1 MIRWVKHKVERLVLQ
16 GIHFFGREIIRHQD
30 RQSAPSAWDMAW
42 NSKGHLTVQG
52 CDLIKLAEEFGTPL
66 HVVDRARL
74 EKDYH
79 GFLKSFR
86 AHYPHVEIGY
96 SYKTN
101 PLPGVL
107 KELHHLGA
115 MAEVISH
122 FELWLAFIL
131 GVPPSRIIFNGPGKT
146 EEGLR
151 LAVSRN
157 IHVINIDGSRE
168 IDVIDRLAREQGR
181 VQTVGIRV
189 VTSVGWSDQFGMSI
203 RSGGAMEAVER
214 ICKASNLHFQC
225 LHIHLGTGIKNVRIY
240 LQAIREVMDFS
251 VLVERR
257 LGIRTHYFD
266 FGGGFGVPTVAP
278 FSQLDNRLL
287 ANKFPAWT
295 PGTSASPGLEE
306 YGRAI
311 GGLFRQYHSA
321 DQSDP
326 PTILFEPGR
335 AVTSSAQSLLL
346 RVIAIKPGDGGV
358 DNVILDGGRNIV
370 MPPLW
375 EHHGVFVGSKVNSPP
390 ERYYNLYGPL
400 CHPGDLLFRARWL
413 PKLEIGDVIAILD
426 AGAYFIPNQ
435 MNFSNPRP
443 AVVMVDGGLAR
454 LIRERES
461 FQNIVALD
469 RCEKAIDVPWVHSKG

>member
-1 MIRWVKHKVERLVLQ
+1 MIRWVKNKVERLVLQ
-16 GIHFFGREIIRHQD
+16 GVHFLGREIIRHQD
-30 RQSAPSAWDMAW
+30 RQPAPSAWDMAW
-42 NSKGHLTVQG
+42 NSEGHLTVQG

-66 HVVDRARL
+66 HIVDSARL

-107 KELHHLGA
+107 EELHRLGA

-122 FELWLAFIL
+122 FELWLALRL

-146 EEGLR
+146 EESLC

-157 IHVINIDGSRE
+157 ILLINIDGSRE
-168 IDVIDRLAREQGR
+168 IDVIDRLARDQGR
-181 VQTVGIRV
+181 VQTVGVRV

-203 RSGGAMEAVER
+203 RSGVAMDAIER
-214 ICKASNLHFQC
+214 IYKASNLRFRG
-225 LHIHLGTGIKNVRIY
+225 LHIHLGTGIKNVQIY

-257 LGIRTHYFD
+257 LGMRTRYFD
-266 FGGGFGVPTVAP
+266 FGGGFGVPTVSP
-278 FSQLDNRLL
+278 FSRLDLKLL
-287 ANKFPAWT
+287 ANKLPVWT
-295 PGTSASPGLEE
+295 PHTSVSPGFEE
-306 YGRAI
+306 YGRAV
-311 GGLFRQYHSA
+311 GSLFRQYHSA
-321 DQSDP
+321 DQNDP

-346 RVIAIKPGDGGV
+346 RVIATKRGENDV
-358 DNVILDGGRNIV
+358 ETVILDGGRNLV
-370 MPPLW
+370 LPPMW
-375 EHHGVFVGSKVNSPP
+375 EHHGVFVASKANSPR

-400 CHPGDLLFRARWL
+400 CHPGDLLFRAKWL
-413 PKLEIGDVIAILD
+413 PRVEIGDVIAILD
-426 AGAYFIPNQ
+426 TGAYFIPNQ

-443 AVVMVDGGLAR
+443 AVVMVAGGR
-454 LIRERES
+454 PCLIRERES
-461 FQNIVALD
+461 FENVISLD
-469 RCEKAIDVPWVHSKG
+469 HYARPIDIPGGHGKG